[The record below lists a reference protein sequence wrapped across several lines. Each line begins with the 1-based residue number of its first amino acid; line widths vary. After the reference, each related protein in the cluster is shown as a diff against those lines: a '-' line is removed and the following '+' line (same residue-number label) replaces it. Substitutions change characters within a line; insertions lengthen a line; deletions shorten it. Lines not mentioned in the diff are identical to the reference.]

1 MAQIII
7 SCAQTSMLVMRN
19 VHLGGFFRTILLFM
33 YFFTLR
39 SPIYG
44 PIRMAESRVPR
55 IQPGLSAH
63 PSAAPS
69 CGPSK

>member
-33 YFFTLR
+33 YFFYFVISHLW
-39 SPIYG
+39 PYKDG
-44 PIRMAESRVPR
+44 
-55 IQPGLSAH
+55 
-63 PSAAPS
+63 
-69 CGPSK
+69 